1 MSLLVYYD
9 DEENMNKK
17 VSTAIISIACLG
29 LVGATT
35 VGVLYKNGIITS
47 DNLYT
52 TQNVPSQGK
61 VIKNGSSA
69 ANSTVQTKHKNC
81 TDALLKQGAKYT
93 LQHAEDETVADT
105 KFCDMTFKVNS
116 IAVTKKRGNFDQ
128 CEDWKE
134 KKDSAGNLTNGYSY
148 VVVNLT
154 ILDKC
159 TKNHMYGLNDNDLVI
174 DKNGDGGELR
184 AYNGK
189 ERDVREKQYF
199 ILSLK
204 PNQTYNFNLVYIIK
218 DDELKKHKNEIMLH
232 CNSGDSSRRP
242 PSPEEL
248 PVVDSKGN
256 ITKLKE

>member
-1 MSLLVYYD
+1 
-9 DEENMNKK
+9 MNKK
-17 VSTAIISIACLG
+17 VSTVIISIACLG
-29 LVGATT
+29 LAGAVT

-52 TQNVPSQGK
+52 AQNVSSQEK
-61 VIKNGSSA
+61 AVGSGPSA
-69 ANSTVQTKHKNC
+69 ANSTVQTKHKNRA
-81 TDALLKQGAKYT
+81 DALLKQGAEYT
-93 LQHAEDETVADT
+93 LQHDEGTTIADT
-105 KFCDMTFKVNS
+105 KYYDMTFKVNS
-116 IAVTKKRGNFDQ
+116 IDITKKRGDFDQ

-134 KKDSAGNLTNGYSY
+134 RKDSAGNITNGYSY

-159 TKNHMYGLNDNDLVI
+159 TKNHIYGLNSNDLVI
-174 DKNGDGGELR
+174 GKNGDGGELR

-204 PNQTYNFNLVYIIK
+204 PNQTYNFNLAYIVK
-218 DDELKKHKNEIMLH
+218 DDELKGHKNEIMLH
-232 CNSGDSSRRP
+232 CNSGVSSGPIP
-242 PSPEEL
+242 PSLEEL

>member
-1 MSLLVYYD
+1 
-9 DEENMNKK
+9 MNKK
-17 VSTAIISIACLG
+17 VSTVIISVACLG
-29 LVGATT
+29 LAGAVT

-52 TQNVPSQGK
+52 VQNVSSQEKAG
-61 VIKNGSSA
+61 GSRPSA
-69 ANSTVQTKHKNC
+69 ANSTVQTKRKNYVY
-81 TDALLKQGAKYT
+81 AFLKQGAEYT
-93 LQHAEDETVADT
+93 LQHAEGATIADT
-105 KFCDMTFKVNS
+105 KYYDMTFKVNS
-116 IAVTKKRGNFDQ
+116 IEVTKKRGDFDQ

-134 KKDSAGNLTNGYSY
+134 KKDSAGNITNGYSY

-159 TKNHMYGLNDNDLVI
+159 ANNHLYGLNDNYLIVG
-174 DKNGDGGELR
+174 NSSNSSELR

-189 ERDVREKQYF
+189 GRDEREKQYF

-204 PNQTYNFNLVYIIK
+204 PNQTYNFNLAYIVK
-218 DDELKKHKNEIMLH
+218 DDELKGHENEIMLL
-232 CNSGDSSRRP
+232 CDSGDSNGKLVP
-242 PSPEEL
+242 KEL